1 MLKRVVAVLLILVLT
16 MSGTAGASNAQEQ
29 RITREEPQETASLE
43 GMTRMGNLQPP
54 RPRPP
59 ATSSC
64 PTIGPMVSAW

>member
-43 GMTRMGNLQPP
+43 GMTRWGNLQPP
-54 RPRPP
+54 GRDLRQLHP
-59 ATSSC
+59 ALRLDQ
-64 PTIGPMVSAW
+64 VSG